1 MITKNDY
8 PVLEFDDD
16 KDAVVD
22 PFKWK
27 LEPFSSDKLI
37 ITFFPDVMKDLM
49 ENNR

>member
-8 PVLEFDDD
+8 PVLEFDDY

-27 LEPFSSDKLI
+27 LEPFPSDKLT
-37 ITFFPDVMKDLM
+37 ITCVPAVM
-49 ENNR
+49 